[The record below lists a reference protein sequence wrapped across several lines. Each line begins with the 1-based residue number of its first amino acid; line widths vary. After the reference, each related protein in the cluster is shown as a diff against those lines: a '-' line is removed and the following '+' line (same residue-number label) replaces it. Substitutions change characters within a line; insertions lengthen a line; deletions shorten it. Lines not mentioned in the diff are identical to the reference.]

1 MEHTY
6 MSSTMIPEKIPIG
19 RFSMITRLTCK
30 ALRLYDVTGL
40 LSPAVKD
47 RFTGYRYYQVS
58 QIERGVM
65 IRSLVDLGFPLAQIT
80 EVLAAKEQGDDR
92 TVAHLIQE
100 QRKRVS
106 TEIKRLQSIDHFL
119 QRQQMEMFSMIIA
132 EPTLKDID
140 TIRVLSIRDKGTY
153 EEVIPKLIGILCE
166 YFSSPMRGS
175 EPISITGPFM
185 TIYHDGEYREYDAD
199 IEVAA
204 PVTGRLPDQI
214 PGITIRTLP
223 GGRFASAIHK
233 GPYQD
238 VHESWGKLYE
248 WTVNQVYEP
257 QAPCRDNYLNDPDE
271 VPEEELLTELL
282 IPV

>member
-1 MEHTY
+1 
-6 MSSTMIPEKIPIG
+6 
-19 RFSMITRLTCK
+19 MITRLTCK